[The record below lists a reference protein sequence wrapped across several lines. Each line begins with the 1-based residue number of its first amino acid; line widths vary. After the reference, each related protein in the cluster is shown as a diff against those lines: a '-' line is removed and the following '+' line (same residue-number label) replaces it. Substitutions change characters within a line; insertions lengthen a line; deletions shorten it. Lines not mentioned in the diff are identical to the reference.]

1 MLDLVVVERW
11 PGFMRQAEA
20 YDLHKQPSSGSL
32 QPCEPLAAAD
42 GRTGTGRWPSCN
54 DLRNNLWPWLQERE
68 YAAPEDDE
76 WLDAFL
82 ERLDQPTSTCV
93 PESR

>member
-1 MLDLVVVERW
+1 MAERH
-11 PGFMRQAEA
+11 R
-20 YDLHKQPSSGSL
+20 
-32 QPCEPLAAAD
+32 
-42 GRTGTGRWPSCN
+42 RWPSCN

-82 ERLDQPTSTCV
+82 ERLDQPTPTCV

>member
-1 MLDLVVVERW
+1 MQPARCSLLPMAERH
-11 PGFMRQAEA
+11 R
-20 YDLHKQPSSGSL
+20 
-32 QPCEPLAAAD
+32 
-42 GRTGTGRWPSCN
+42 RWPSCN

-82 ERLDQPTSTCV
+82 ERLDQPTPTCV